1 MGVSFNGAT
10 EGSEYE
16 HKPMARRIDGKNN
29 LARTAS
35 SGGFGRDSDESLPGD
50 SRSILIQVIEGEII
64 PRLFL
69 AHRHR
74 TQQRAYSNH
83 TNVWKEAVG
92 DDDIFTNLFV
102 DGNTADIVKRLQS
115 LLDQGISRERVYV
128 HILAPVARKL
138 GDLWEER
145 RCSFEDMAKAL
156 ACIDEVILEMS
167 TCTCRFANDLGKSID
182 PQLPSQK

>member
-16 HKPMARRIDGKNN
+16 HKPMARRIDGMDN

-35 SGGFGRDSDESLPGD
+35 SGGFGRELDESLPGA

-83 TNVWKEAVG
+83 SNVWNEALG
-92 DDDIFTNLFV
+92 DDEMFTNLFV
-102 DGNTADIVKRLQS
+102 DGNTADIVNRLQS
-115 LLDQGISRERVYV
+115 LLDHGISRERIYV

-138 GDLWEER
+138 GALWEER
-145 RCSFEDMAKAL
+145 RCSFEDMAKGL
-156 ACIDEVILEMS
+156 ACIDEVILQMS
-167 TCTCRFANDLGKSID
+167 TCTCGFANDSGEPID
-182 PQLPSQK
+182 PQLPLQK